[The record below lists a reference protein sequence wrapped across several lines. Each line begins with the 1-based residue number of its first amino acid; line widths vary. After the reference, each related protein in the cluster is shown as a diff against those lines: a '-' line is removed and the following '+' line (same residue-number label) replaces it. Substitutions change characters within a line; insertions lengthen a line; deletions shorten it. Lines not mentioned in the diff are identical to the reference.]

1 MNVRVLHV
9 SRASE
14 NGTLT
19 NVWPRIGRNWR
30 GLFRLRPQEASFDVR
45 GFQAGSAEMRARL
58 EHIGET
64 FIGGFNRAL
73 GAELPTEL
81 REAFEAVAPEDR
93 GFAVEGA
100 AMGCAIADAVMFG
113 GHRLRSWLAC
123 TSEDYSYLTHVGAG
137 WALARVPW
145 RRRAILRHLDPVHSW
160 LAFDGLGFH
169 DGYFHP
175 RRTAAG
181 WRRLTTGY
189 AARAYDQGLG
199 RAAWFSSG
207 GSIAGAAA
215 AIARLDAARH
225 NDLWAGLGL
234 AIGYAGGA
242 SVMELQLALQAA
254 ADARVAL
261 AQGAAFAAEARAQ
274 ADHVP
279 PCTHETVGVL
289 TGLDVDQTVQ
299 LVRRVRQSL
308 PSTTTGTLPSYE
320 LWRLGVQHAL
330 AAKGGSHHG

>member
-1 MNVRVLHV
+1 
-9 SRASE
+9 
-14 NGTLT
+14 
-19 NVWPRIGRNWR
+19 
-30 GLFRLRPQEASFDVR
+30 VR
-45 GFQAGSAEMRARL
+45 GFRVGSAETRARL

-64 FIGGFNRAL
+64 FIAGFNRAL
-73 GAELPTEL
+73 RAEQPTEL

-100 AMGCAIADAVMFG
+100 AMGCAIADAAMFG
-113 GHRLRSWLAC
+113 GNRLRCWIAC
-123 TSEDYSYLTHVGAG
+123 TTEDYSYLTHVGAG

-169 DGYFHP
+169 DGYFHS
-175 RRTAAG
+175 RRIDAG

-189 AARAYDQGLG
+189 AARAYDQGVG
-199 RAAWFSSG
+199 RAVWFSSG

-234 AIGYAGGA
+234 AVGYAGGA
-242 SVMELQLALQAA
+242 TAMELQLVLQAA
-254 ADARVAL
+254 PDARVWL

-279 PCTHETVGVL
+279 PCTHETVRVL
-289 TGLDVDQTVQ
+289 TGLDVEKTVQ

-308 PSTTTGTLPSYE
+308 PSTATETLPSYE
-320 LWRLGVQHAL
+320 LWRLGVQHEL
-330 AAKGGSHHG
+330 ASAGGTHG